1 MRKQL
6 FLFYLPQGR
15 AYKRVAYAITPA
27 SGARAVTRQRHGQ
40 GWTSCAREDGLRH
53 TVWKSCAASGEAGWN
68 ASLQRSSSGPPQRF
82 TLVWQLR
89 STLDA
94 SVWSSSPR
102 RPPIEY
108 STFDRL
114 RMRKLRYAM
123 PLSVWPW
130 ITFNLTWPS
139 FCQPGCCDDFSAEKN
154 MPDGCSGTE
163 AHAPVTLMD
172 WMYMSAQVAPSLW
185 TSARMS
191 RRVLNASASLGI

>member
-27 SGARAVTRQRHGQ
+27 SGARAVTRVMVNGGPRVLGKTGFGTQ
-40 GWTSCAREDGLRH
+40 DGSPAQQA
-53 TVWKSCAASGEAGWN
+53 VEAGWN

-154 MPDGCSGTE
+154 MPVGCSGTE

-172 WMYMSAQVAPSLW
+172 WTYMSAQVAPSLW

-191 RRVLNASASLGI
+191 RRVLTASASLGI